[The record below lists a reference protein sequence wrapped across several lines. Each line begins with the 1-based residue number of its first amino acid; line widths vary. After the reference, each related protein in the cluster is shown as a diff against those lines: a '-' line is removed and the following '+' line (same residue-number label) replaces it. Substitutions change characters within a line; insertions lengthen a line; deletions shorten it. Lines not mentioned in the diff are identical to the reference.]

1 MKASLGFS
9 SCLSI
14 LHLATKAFSC
24 HKWQNLSE
32 GENWHSLRRPS
43 CAMYGVPSESFRQNV
58 VVLPHCA
65 IVCHIVP
72 HGSSHNGRPP
82 PNTKHPKI
90 MTQIP
95 GKNNWESLKK
105 KQLAYTLE
113 LFILSKTPFF
123 CKQTQ
128 GYKNHKPTLRESISV
143 NPNIAWNIQNTENDW
158 SKSKAA

>member
-32 GENWHSLRRPS
+32 GEKWLLWWRPS
-43 CAMYGVPSESFRQNV
+43 CARYGVPSESLRQNV

-72 HGSSHNGRPP
+72 HGSSHNGRPL

-90 MTQIP
+90 LAQIP
-95 GKNNWESLKK
+95 GKINWESLKK
-105 KQLAYTLE
+105 NHRVYTWGYSYN
-113 LFILSKTPFF
+113 SKTPFF
-123 CKQTQ
+123 ANRPKNIKTTNPVIKGINICESEYRMKYPKHWEWLKQ
-128 GYKNHKPTLRESISV
+128 K
-143 NPNIAWNIQNTENDW
+143 
-158 SKSKAA
+158 

>member
-32 GENWHSLRRPS
+32 GEKWLSWRRPS
-43 CAMYGVPSESFRQNV
+43 CASYGVPSESLRQNV
-58 VVLPHCA
+58 VVLSHCA

-82 PNTKHPKI
+82 PNTKHPRI
-90 MTQIP
+90 LAQIP

-105 KQLAYTLE
+105 KQLAYTWE

-123 CKQTQ
+123 ANRPKDIKT
-128 GYKNHKPTLRESISV
+128 T
-143 NPNIAWNIQNTENDW
+143 NPLITGINIC
-158 SKSKAA
+158 KSKYSMKYPKYWEWLKQK